1 MTPGAS
7 KVAVARSE
15 RIREQENNEGT
26 GCSSRHRE
34 QPGHTQRGWSTAGFL
49 LGTRIKN
56 TICACVLNKKR
67 VDFIITS
74 SSAAQEK
81 ES

>member
-34 QPGHTQRGWSTAGFL
+34 QPGHTHRGVGVQQVFYWGLELKTQF
-49 LGTRIKN
+49 
-56 TICACVLNKKR
+56 VL
-67 VDFIITS
+67 VF
-74 SSAAQEK
+74 
-81 ES
+81 